1 MSYVVIALL
10 LSIAFGL
17 SGHYALLAVLFAS
30 FFIYLFR

>member
-10 LSIAFGL
+10 LSIACGL
-17 SGHYALLAVLFAS
+17 NGRYALLAVLFAA